1 MRIILIFITVCFYT
15 GSCIAQAHDSL
26 SKSSCL
32 RQELFKDDEI
42 LQICLQG
49 EIRELF
55 KDRGE
60 NANYHPIRFSYQR
73 NDSTFHLKIRV
84 KTRGHY
90 RKLRENCFTPPLLLN
105 FDTIPKHKNSLF
117 YGQNKLKLVT
127 SCKSEQYIL
136 REYMVYK
143 LYQFISPY
151 HFKARLVKLCFEDTK
166 KGKRTKSEYGILL
179 ESPKFMAERNK
190 SNLVKTL
197 HVNPMKTDREL
208 FLKMAVFQSLIG
220 NTDWSIQYLHNIKL
234 IGNLNTTD
242 LIPIPY
248 DFDMSG
254 IVNTFYA
261 MPAEA
266 LQLKSVRER
275 LFRGYCIKNMKEFQ
289 PILEHFIRLKS
300 DIYNLYQTDLLLDK
314 TYKKNTLKYIDQFY
328 KIITDEKLSQR
339 AFQHPCNP
347 KGTGNIVIKGLKKHS
362 SQK

>member
-1 MRIILIFITVCFYT
+1 
-15 GSCIAQAHDSL
+15 
-26 SKSSCL
+26 
-32 RQELFKDDEI
+32 
-42 LQICLQG
+42 
-49 EIRELF
+49 
-55 KDRGE
+55 
-60 NANYHPIRFSYQR
+60 
-73 NDSTFHLKIRV
+73 
-84 KTRGHY
+84 
-90 RKLRENCFTPPLLLN
+90 
-105 FDTIPKHKNSLF
+105 
-117 YGQNKLKLVT
+117 
-127 SCKSEQYIL
+127 
-136 REYMVYK
+136 
-143 LYQFISPY
+143 
-151 HFKARLVKLCFEDTK
+151 
-166 KGKRTKSEYGILL
+166 
-179 ESPKFMAERNK
+179 
-190 SNLVKTL
+190 
-197 HVNPMKTDREL
+197 MKTDREL
-208 FLKMAVFQSLIG
+208 FLKMAVFQFLIG